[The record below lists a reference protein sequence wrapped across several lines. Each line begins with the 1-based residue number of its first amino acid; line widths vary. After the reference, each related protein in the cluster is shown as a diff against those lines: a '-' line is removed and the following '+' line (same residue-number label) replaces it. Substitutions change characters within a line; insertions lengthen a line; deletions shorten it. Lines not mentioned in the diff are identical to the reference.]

1 LVIDSVFGAVLTMT
15 ISEIWWFIRRKL

>member
-1 LVIDSVFGAVLTMT
+1 VIDSVFGAVLTMT